1 MNRKTGLG
9 RWFFAGGC
17 LAAAAACGDVAF
29 TAGEWNVAFATEG
42 STLKLTHASSNVEI
56 SGELA
61 FKGPGKATDAEAEP
75 REEWTVSDPRD
86 GVPNRLVVVDRNNDA
101 QGYITFQ
108 TNGSRLNMLVYH
120 RTALAYQGNLVF
132 AGEIHYRLDAF
143 AANSLPKLDDHVLQL
158 SSGAAD
164 SDLFNTLF
172 SPSHDEAIQIYAP
185 GGLLLESGAPGTWSF
200 EIAANIGEAAE
211 AEVQFTV
218 ERDYYRSRWVPYYA
232 PIDRTRCPRAPTG
245 WMSWNIYFDQAGSK
259 ENLAEARLG
268 AKYLKPFGLEIWSI
282 ESWQD
287 NSPKLPVSNFHN
299 MNLEYYKPQFPEGMK
314 WLADEIRKLGFRP
327 GLWMA
332 PFGTGS
338 TNFYLAHKDWFL
350 HGKDGKPLSCWNG
363 KFTLDPT
370 VKAARDHLR
379 DIFHTASRDWG
390 YEFFKIDGM
399 SGRGAGYCAHKY
411 ERPEV
416 RACFAD
422 PSCPNPF
429 ELCVKAFREG
439 IGDDRIFL
447 ACQGHFTGAEAAYAD
462 ASRTGADIVHPN
474 QPVKWE
480 NLLLQAR
487 CTINQIFTHNVVFW
501 ADPDCLMISQDALG
515 IEQARVEA
523 TVVALPG
530 QQMFAGD
537 KLGELAP
544 DRIRLLQQVL
554 PVCDV
559 RPGNLYPQFG
569 HLPIWNLS
577 LKRPFGSW
585 HVVALFNWSDVQAEI
600 GFDWSWIGEPD
611 DRAFACWEFWTETW
625 QGVNKERF
633 AIQVPPRSV
642 RLVAMQP
649 YAAHPQFLT
658 SDRHVTQGGVELK
671 GQKWADDTLCATLNV
686 IGGFPMTARFF
697 VPDSFGFKSVSVPE
711 GVTAVSRRE
720 AGGKVLAVTI
730 LSEKTRDVP
739 VTLSFK

>member
-1 MNRKTGLG
+1 M
-9 RWFFAGGC
+9 
-17 LAAAAACGDVAF
+17 
-29 TAGEWNVAFATEG
+29 
-42 STLKLTHASSNVEI
+42 
-56 SGELA
+56 
-61 FKGPGKATDAEAEP
+61 
-75 REEWTVSDPRD
+75 
-86 GVPNRLVVVDRNNDA
+86 
-101 QGYITFQ
+101 
-108 TNGSRLNMLVYH
+108 
-120 RTALAYQGNLVF
+120 
-132 AGEIHYRLDAF
+132 
-143 AANSLPKLDDHVLQL
+143 
-158 SSGAAD
+158 
-164 SDLFNTLF
+164 
-172 SPSHDEAIQIYAP
+172 
-185 GGLLLESGAPGTWSF
+185 
-200 EIAANIGEAAE
+200 
-211 AEVQFTV
+211 
-218 ERDYYRSRWVPYYA
+218 
-232 PIDRTRCPRAPTG
+232 
-245 WMSWNIYFDQAGSK
+245 
-259 ENLAEARLG
+259 
-268 AKYLKPFGLEIWSI
+268 
-282 ESWQD
+282 
-287 NSPKLPVSNFHN
+287 
-299 MNLEYYKPQFPEGMK
+299 
-314 WLADEIRKLGFRP
+314 
-327 GLWMA
+327 
-332 PFGTGS
+332 
-338 TNFYLAHKDWFL
+338 
-350 HGKDGKPLSCWNG
+350 
-363 KFTLDPT
+363 
-370 VKAARDHLR
+370 
-379 DIFHTASRDWG
+379 
-390 YEFFKIDGM
+390 
-399 SGRGAGYCAHKY
+399 
-411 ERPEV
+411 
-416 RACFAD
+416 
-422 PSCPNPF
+422 
-429 ELCVKAFREG
+429 
-439 IGDDRIFL
+439 
-447 ACQGHFTGAEAAYAD
+447 
-462 ASRTGADIVHPN
+462 
-474 QPVKWE
+474 
-480 NLLLQAR
+480 QAR

-577 LKRPFGSW
+577 VKRPFGSW

-671 GQKWADDTLCATLNV
+671 GKEWADDTLCATLNV